1 MIFFVRIEI
10 FLDLIQVRYLLGIKF
25 KKQHL
30 KNWLKNLMSERF
42 EPFKNDILPFVMK
55 LYDILEVA
63 FCLFRIHAL
72 INLYLGQI
80 MGQKLK
86 LKILKN
92 WKLMCFLITF
102 VIGMFYPLQGSL
114 ICMSSRNLI
123 KADVKEI
130 MFFMLIKTLSN
141 TICNLFF

>member
-1 MIFFVRIEI
+1 
-10 FLDLIQVRYLLGIKF
+10 
-25 KKQHL
+25 
-30 KNWLKNLMSERF
+30 MSERF

-63 FCLFRIHAL
+63 FCLFRIQAL
-72 INLYLGQI
+72 INIYLGQI
-80 MGQKLK
+80 MAQKLK

-92 WKLMCFLITF
+92 WKLMCFLIIF
-102 VIGMFYPLQGSL
+102 VIGMFYPLQDNL

-123 KADVKEI
+123 KVDVKEI
-130 MFFMLIKTLSN
+130 MFFMLIKTLSK